1 MKLSDPIKRL
11 LLAGLG
17 AAAVTTEKS
26 KEIVDTLVKKGELTV
41 EEGKTLNQELKVRAQ
56 EKANEKRSDRMAD
69 KVSRLTTDERA
80 ELRKML
86 DIADEEEAAAAALM
100 ADPEDEAEETA
111 PEDEE

>member
-26 KEIVDTLVKKGELTV
+26 REIVDTLVKKGELTV

-56 EKANEKRSDRMAD
+56 EKALEKRADRMAD
-69 KVSRLTTDERA
+69 KVSRLTQDERD
-80 ELRKML
+80 ELRRML
-86 DIADEEEAAAAALM
+86 DVADEAEAAAAALL
-100 ADPEDEAEETA
+100 ADPEEET
-111 PEDEE
+111 EEESSEEE